1 MTRRSSPRSTI
12 VPRPRVVVVVV
23 VAVEAVAVVTANV
36 VTAVTA
42 KVAVEAVAVVTAR
55 AVDVVNAVAVME
67 NAVVDVA
74 KADVAVAVM
83 ESAVVVM
90 ESAVVDAT
98 VKAVAEAVPELELM
112 VRSSMPEVARPEEAD
127 TRASPVRKHTPWT
140 DKTAQAVVAVVTARV
155 ETAEADGVVISPL
168 VKEKR
173 TRKLMPTPP
182 KRRRRRPNV
191 VSASPSLLKRKR
203 RKLVS
208 PSMTTWRRRLP
219 TPRVSL
225 LRQRILE
232 TERRSRIR
240 LPRESATRP
249 ESWVSIT
256 TSHGETLTP
265 CSLLLTP
272 TLWVSRP
279 QLMKEIS
286 KIEVVAAEVPV
297 VVVVV
302 VTTVPA
308 RPDRVDVEA
317 DVAES
322 LP

>member
-1 MTRRSSPRSTI
+1 MTRRSSPRSMI
-12 VPRPRVVVVVV
+12 VPRPRVVVVAV

-36 VTAVTA
+36 VKAVTA

-55 AVDVVNAVAVME
+55 AVDVVNAVVVME

-74 KADVAVAVM
+74 KADV
-83 ESAVVVM
+83 AVVVM

-155 ETAEADGVVISPL
+155 ETAEADGVVTSQL
-168 VKEKR
+168 LKEKR

-232 TERRSRIR
+232 TERRFRIR

-249 ESWVSIT
+249 ESWVSRT
-256 TSHGETLTP
+256 NSHGETLTP
-265 CSLLLTP
+265 CNLLLTP

-279 QLMKEIS
+279 LLMKEIS

-302 VTTVPA
+302 VTTVPV
-308 RPDRVDVEA
+308 RPDRAADVEA